1 MDKLLTLDGS
11 YGEGG
16 GQILRSALSL
26 AAISGTPVRLIHIR
40 AGRKRPGLR
49 PQHLTAVRAAA
60 ALCDAR
66 LEGDMLGSQT
76 LTFVPRSAP
85 RAGRYTFDVAE
96 AAQGGSA
103 GAVALILQTVLLPLA
118 LADGSS
124 EVTLR
129 GGTAVPMSPPIPYL
143 ERVYLPVL
151 AEMGVE
157 ARILRHRWGFYPRG
171 GGEVVVR
178 IEGGARLRPLHLTE
192 RGELKRIEGIAFVAG
207 LPSHIPQR
215 MCDRAR
221 AVLRGLGVPVK
232 VVPTHVSARGVGA
245 GIFLTAHYAQAAA
258 GFVALGR
265 RGLPSERVAEMAC
278 KPLMAH
284 LRSGAVADP
293 WLGDQLVLPFAL
305 AEGPSHITLSR
316 VTRHLLTN
324 VWVARQFGFET
335 IRVVGEEGGDGVLT
349 TAPISDQAGGLCS
362 NCSS

>member
-1 MDKLLTLDGS
+1 MSELLTLNGS

-26 AAISGTPVRLIHIR
+26 AAISGTPMRLIHIR
-40 AGRKRPGLR
+40 AGRRRPGLR
-49 PQHLTAVRAAA
+49 PQHLTAVQAAA
-60 ALCDAR
+60 ALCDAH
-66 LEGDMLGSQT
+66 LEGNILGGQT
-76 LTFVPRSAP
+76 LTFAPRSAP
-85 RAGRYTFDVAE
+85 KAGEYTFDVTE
-96 AAQGGSA
+96 ASRSGSA

-118 LADGSS
+118 LADGPS

-143 ERVYLPVL
+143 EHVYLPML
-151 AEMGVE
+151 AKMGVV
-157 ARILRHRWGFYPRG
+157 ARILRHNWGFYPKG

-178 IEGGARLRPLHLTE
+178 IEGGARLRPLCLTE
-192 RGELKRIEGIAFVAG
+192 RGALERIEGIAFVAG

-215 MCDRAR
+215 MSDRAR

-232 VVPTHVSARGVGA
+232 VVPARVSARGVGA
-245 GIFLTAHYAQAAA
+245 GIFLTAHYVRATA

-278 KPLMAH
+278 EPLLAH

-305 AEGPSHITLSR
+305 TEEPSYITLSC

-324 VWVARQFGFET
+324 VWVARRFGFGA
-335 IRVVGEEGGDGVLT
+335 IRVIGKEGGVGVLT
-349 TAPISDQAGGLCS
+349 TMSISDQAGGLCS